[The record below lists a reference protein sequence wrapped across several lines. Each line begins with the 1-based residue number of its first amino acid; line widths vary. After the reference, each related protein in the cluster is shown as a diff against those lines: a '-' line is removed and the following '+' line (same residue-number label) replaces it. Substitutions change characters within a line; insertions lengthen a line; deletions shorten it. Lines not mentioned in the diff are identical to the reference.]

1 MEEKRRLR
9 ETVRARRAERVAAAE
24 IPVNAVTAQLAT
36 LTAQLHARR
45 VACFVSVRGEPD
57 TTGYL
62 AWAVEHGIEVLLPRS
77 LADGTLDWAVHQT
90 GAFAPGAFGIPEPT
104 GASAPGGAAGSA
116 DLLLIPA
123 AAVDRSGTRLGWGRG
138 FFDRELA
145 LLPTGPG
152 ALTPPVF
159 AVVWEDEVLDRLP
172 AEHHDV
178 PVHGAVTEETI
189 HRFG

>member
-1 MEEKRRLR
+1 MEDKRRLR
-9 ETVRARRAERVAAAE
+9 ETVRLRRAEREASTLA
-24 IPVNAVTAQLAT
+24 PDPFTAQLAA
-36 LTAQLHARR
+36 LTQQVGARR

-62 AWAVEHGIEVLLPRS
+62 AWALEHGVDVLLPRS
-77 LADGTLDWAVHQT
+77 LSDGSLDWAVHRA
-90 GAFAPGAFGIPEPT
+90 GALAPGAFGIPEPT
-104 GASAPGGAAGSA
+104 GGAVRGGAAGSA

-145 LLPTGPG
+145 QLRSDSGD
-152 ALTPPVF
+152 LTPPVF
-159 AVVWEDEVLDRLP
+159 AVVWEDEVVDELP
-172 AEHHDV
+172 AEPHDV